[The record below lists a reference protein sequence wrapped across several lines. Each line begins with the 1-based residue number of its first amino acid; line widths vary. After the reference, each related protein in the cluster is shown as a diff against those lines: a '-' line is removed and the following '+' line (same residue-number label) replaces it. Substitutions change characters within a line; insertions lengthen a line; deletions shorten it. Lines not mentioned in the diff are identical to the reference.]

1 MIGYLKGMALRL
13 TTEEVL
19 LDVSGVGYLVHIP
32 LSTYYELEGR
42 GEGQPVELYIHTHLR
57 EDALT
62 LFGFLTEEEKSLF
75 ERLIAISG
83 IGPRLA
89 RNILSG
95 STPQQLVSAL
105 AAGDVAR
112 LTKTPGV
119 GKKTAERIVLELKDK
134 VQELAAG
141 LPEPLESAPSVGDD
155 LVSALVNLGYRP
167 NQAERAVKE
176 AREDMPEAEFHEL
189 LRASLKRLARL

>member
-1 MIGYLKGMALRL
+1 
-13 TTEEVL
+13 
-19 LDVSGVGYLVHIP
+19 
-32 LSTYYELEGR
+32 
-42 GEGQPVELYIHTHLR
+42 
-57 EDALT
+57 
-62 LFGFLTEEEKSLF
+62 
-75 ERLIAISG
+75 
-83 IGPRLA
+83 LA

-134 VQELAAG
+134 VKELAAG
-141 LPEPLESAPSVGDD
+141 LAADLADPVETAPSVGDD

-167 NQAERAVKE
+167 KQAEQAVQE
-176 AREDMPEAEFHEL
+176 AREDSPEAAFHEL